1 MSSIHIRKYRLE
13 DGDDVEELFRF
24 HTGKHLRKAT
34 SFFYKK
40 ELEGTPSD
48 NVVAVVAVV
57 NNRVIGFSGVQLISD
72 TEINYPVTIVHR
84 DFRNRGIG
92 KMLMK
97 KKLEIAGESGL
108 REYNSIVGE
117 ENIASRR
124 MLEGLGDFV
133 ISGRG
138 EYDKNKK
145 WIKYTKK
152 LSKPSF

>member
-1 MSSIHIRKYRLE
+1 ME

-24 HTGKHLRKAT
+24 HSGKHLRKAT
-34 SFFYKK
+34 SLFYKK
-40 ELEGTPSD
+40 ELDGTPSD

-57 NNRVIGFSGVQLISD
+57 NDRVVGFSGVQLISD
-72 TEINYPVTIVHR
+72 TDINYPATIVHR

-97 KKLEIAGESGL
+97 KKLEIAGERGL
-108 REYNSIVGE
+108 GEYNSIVGE

-124 MLEGLGDFV
+124 MLEGLGNFV

-138 EYDKNKK
+138 KYDKNKK
-145 WIKYTKK
+145 WIRYTKK
-152 LSKPSF
+152 LPKPSF